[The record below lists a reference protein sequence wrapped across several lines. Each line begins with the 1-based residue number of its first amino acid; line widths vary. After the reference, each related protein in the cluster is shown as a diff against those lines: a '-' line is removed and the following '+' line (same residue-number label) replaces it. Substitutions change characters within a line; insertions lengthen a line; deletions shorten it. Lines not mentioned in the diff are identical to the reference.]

1 MAITIDGDGTITGVS
16 VGGLPDGI
24 VDADMLAS
32 SAVTTAKINAGAVT
46 AAKRGAGAVL
56 QVVHAA
62 KADLF
67 SVTGSQG
74 NFSTVFSA
82 QITPSASSNKV
93 LVMWTCNLS
102 CSSANFMMGIRILR
116 DSTAVGIGDALDSRT
131 RSGASNLLCSNT
143 IANVQGAQSFLDSPS
158 TTSQVTYN
166 LQVGGE
172 GDTGTLF
179 VNRNGHG
186 GTTADH
192 YMGAS
197 HLVLMEVAA

>member
-24 VDADMLAS
+24 VDTDMIA
-32 SAVTTAKINAGAVT
+32 AGAVT
-46 AAKRGAGAVL
+46 AAKRGAGAIL
-56 QVVHAA
+56 QVVHVA

-67 SVTGSQG
+67 SVSGSQG

-82 QITPSASSNKV
+82 QITPSSSSNKI
-93 LVMWTCNLS
+93 LVTWTCNLS
-102 CSSANFMMGIRILR
+102 CTSANFMMGIRILR

-131 RSGASNLLCSNT
+131 RSGASNLMCSNT
-143 IANVQGAQSFLDSPS
+143 ISNVQGAQSFLDSPS

-172 GDTGTLF
+172 SDSGTLI

-186 GTTADH
+186 GTSADH
-192 YMGAS
+192 FMGAS